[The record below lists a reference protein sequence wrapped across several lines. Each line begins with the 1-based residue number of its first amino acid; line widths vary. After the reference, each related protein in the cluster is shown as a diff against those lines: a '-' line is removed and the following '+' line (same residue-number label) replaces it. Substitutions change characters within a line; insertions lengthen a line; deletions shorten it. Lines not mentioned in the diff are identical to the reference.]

1 MAITADTV
9 YAGARQTQYNPQPIG
24 FYHNVAS
31 ADNAATAIMGDVM
44 DASFDTLCTVVAS
57 TAVHTTDVYDAAVYV
72 DSTLVGLIQDVDASQ
87 SFDVVVPLG
96 TNLKVNMS
104 NQTDTTDQNVQV
116 YVLIKQLQG
125 TSST

>member
-9 YAGARQTQYNPQPIG
+9 YAGARQTQYNQQPIG

-31 ADNAATAIMGDVM
+31 ADNAATAIMDDVM

-72 DSTLVGLIQDVDASQ
+72 DSTLVGLIQDVDPSQ

-125 TSST
+125 TSSN

>member
-1 MAITADTV
+1 M
-9 YAGARQTQYNPQPIG
+9 
-24 FYHNVAS
+24 
-31 ADNAATAIMGDVM
+31 
-44 DASFDTLCTVVAS
+44 
-57 TAVHTTDVYDAAVYV
+57 
-72 DSTLVGLIQDVDASQ
+72 DASQ

>member
-9 YAGARQTQYNPQPIG
+9 YAGPRQTQYNPQPIG

-31 ADNAATAIMGDVM
+31 ADNAATAIMDDVM

>member
-24 FYHNVAS
+24 FYHKVAS
-31 ADNAATAIMGDVM
+31 ADNAATAIMDDVM

>member
-24 FYHNVAS
+24 FYRNEVA
-31 ADNAATAIMGDVM
+31 ADNTATTITDDAM
-44 DASFDTLCTVVAS
+44 DADNDSLCTVIAS

-72 DSTLVGLIQDVDASQ
+72 DGSLVTILQDVDGTQ
-87 SFDVVVPLG
+87 PVDVVIPKG

-104 NQTDTTDQNVQV
+104 NQTDTTSNLCTV
-116 YVLIKQLQG
+116 YVLIRNLSG
-125 TSST
+125 TSSA

>member
-24 FYHNVAS
+24 FYHNVAAADIS
-31 ADNAATAIMGDVM
+31 ATTIVDDAM

-72 DSTLVGLIQDVDASQ
+72 DATLVGIIQDVDASQ

-104 NQTDTTDQNVQV
+104 NQTDSTDQNVQV

>member
-24 FYHNVAS
+24 FYRNEVA
-31 ADNAATAIMGDVM
+31 ADNTATTITDDAM
-44 DASFDTLCTVVAS
+44 DADNDSLCTVIAS

-72 DSTLVGLIQDVDASQ
+72 DGSLVTILQDVDGTQ
-87 SFDVVVPLG
+87 PVDVVIPKG

-104 NQTDTTDQNVQV
+104 NQTDTTSNLCTV
-116 YVLIKQLQG
+116 YVIIRNLSG
-125 TSST
+125 TSSA